1 MASEDNAT
9 EAQIK
14 HLYGVI
20 HGLGMDP
27 KEWKKNSNI
36 SSFAKLTRKQCSDYI
51 TELEEMEAEKKAA
64 MQPAPAPA
72 ATTMPIKPN
81 EKERFGDRAEA
92 EAEKIRQEQGRGAP
106 GEKPDVPKEAPPT
119 VEELIFKYL
128 DIMVKVTV
136 AVEENKQISERQRGY
151 TVNWV
156 CDAVKDA
163 LNGKGGNHEGQA

>member
-1 MASEDNAT
+1 MAAEDAAT

-36 SSFAKLTRKQCSDYI
+36 ASFAKLTRKQCSDYI

-72 ATTMPIKPN
+72 ATTMPTKPN

-92 EAEKIRQEQGRGAP
+92 EAEKIRQEQGRA
-106 GEKPDVPKEAPPT
+106 APPT
-119 VEELIFKYL
+119 VDELIFKYL
-128 DIMVKVTV
+128 EILAKVTV
-136 AVEENKQISERQRGY
+136 AVEQEDRISERQRGY
-151 TVNWV
+151 SINWV
-156 CDAVKDA
+156 CDAVKDEME
-163 LNGKGGNHEGQA
+163 KGGNHEEQA